1 MSPEHAIMPPLLRH
15 LPRAAL
21 AAAAIFT
28 VSAAS
33 PAQTPPRV
41 GGDRD
46 VHGCIGSAGYTWSQ
60 VRQVCVRPF
69 VVGIRLDPV
78 KKSSLTLSAFLLFR
92 ADDDTKVAEL
102 FLPGRRGT
110 VLLKQVRGSGAGK
123 WRNREFRLSQWKG
136 MYMLDSAKGRPL
148 YQGSSAP

>member
-1 MSPEHAIMPPLLRH
+1 MPHLLRH

-21 AAAAIFT
+21 AAAALL
-28 VSAAS
+28 ALS
-33 PAQTPPRV
+33 PPSSGQTPPRV

-46 VHGCIGSAGYTWSQ
+46 AHGCIPSAGYSWSQ
-60 VRQVCVRPF
+60 VRHSCVRPF
-69 VVGIRLDPV
+69 AVGIRLDPV
-78 KKSSLTLSAFLLFR
+78 KKNSLTLSAFLLFR

-110 VLLKQVRGSGAGK
+110 VLLKEVPSSGAGK

-136 MYMLDSAKGRPL
+136 MYMLDTARGRAL